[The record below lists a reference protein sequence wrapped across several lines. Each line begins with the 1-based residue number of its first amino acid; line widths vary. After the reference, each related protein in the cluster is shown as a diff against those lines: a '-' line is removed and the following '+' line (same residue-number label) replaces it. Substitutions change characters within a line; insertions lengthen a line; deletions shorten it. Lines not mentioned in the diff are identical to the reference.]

1 VEQLQLD
8 DFLMY
13 NFLSQVQI
21 SPDGKKVAYVA
32 TTPDLAKN
40 GYNAN
45 STASMPKA
53 AKMPV

>member
-1 VEQLQLD
+1 
-8 DFLMY
+8 MY

-40 GYNAN
+40 GYKAN
-45 STASMPKA
+45 LYASTRKA